1 MIQNEF
7 YLINSIPNNSKPMS
21 QNQVQILIPASMSK
35 LWTTS
40 CCVLCDHKGGGCLC
54 AGAGAGI
61 NKAPT
66 FGVLNRIK
74 MCVAALL
81 STVTQQLPG
90 WKSVCCPV
98 RENISFRP
106 ENIWLLLSSSAVW
119 TSAWTQE
126 ASSRLVWVVPIIA
139 ILPLSIDPPL
149 ALETLQKTSYIQ
161 HQQWSL
167 VCAVCM
173 DVSTL

>member
-1 MIQNEF
+1 MR
-7 YLINSIPNNSKPMS
+7 

-81 STVTQQLPG
+81 SSCQAGNQSAARCGKIFHSDLKIFDCYSPPQLSGRLHGHKKPASD
-90 WKSVCCPV
+90 WSERSHHCHLAIVHWPAPCPWNIA
-98 RENISFRP
+98 ENI
-106 ENIWLLLSSSAVW
+106 IHSA
-119 TSAWTQE
+119 SAMV
-126 ASSRLVWVVPIIA
+126 SV
-139 ILPLSIDPPL
+139 
-149 ALETLQKTSYIQ
+149 
-161 HQQWSL
+161 
-167 VCAVCM
+167 VCM

>member
-1 MIQNEF
+1 MVAAC
-7 YLINSIPNNSKPMS
+7 
-21 QNQVQILIPASMSK
+21 VQA
-35 LWTTS
+35 
-40 CCVLCDHKGGGCLC
+40 
-54 AGAGAGI
+54 AGAGI

-106 ENIWLLLSSSAVW
+106 ENIWLLLFSSAVW
-119 TSAWTQE
+119 ATVWTQE
-126 ASSRLVWVVPIIA
+126 ASIRLVWEVPSLPSCYCPLT
-139 ILPLSIDPPL
+139 LPLPLKHCRKHHTFSISNGLWCVQCVWMYPHCSPLISIRAAHDPSVFTIMEKAPTR
-149 ALETLQKTSYIQ
+149 AYYYRFHI
-161 HQQWSL
+161 
-167 VCAVCM
+167 
-173 DVSTL
+173 